1 MRSASGFLQGRITS
15 RDRCGS
21 MIYPLC
27 YSLHTSL
34 VGAGEICGWTRR
46 FPLSLKYSPF
56 RVFCYADAFP
66 GQRSHY
72 HIPSAVYTD
81 TEGHRH
87 LKTQYKRVCSRCSP
101 NISFGISWDN
111 SLERMT
117 SMFDCQEKL
126 DIGHCCGIKGRWA
139 DYLSPKASAG
149 HRIFLGGPYALL
161 GLVRSK
167 HYGSLGETN
176 FKLFC
181 P

>member
-1 MRSASGFLQGRITS
+1 MGELEGFLSQLNIPLSGFFVTRMRFQGKDPIT
-15 RDRCGS
+15 
-21 MIYPLC
+21 
-27 YSLHTSL
+27 TSL
-34 VGAGEICGWTRR
+34 QLSTRIQ
-46 FPLSLKYSPF
+46 K
-56 RVFCYADAFP
+56 
-66 GQRSHY
+66 
-72 HIPSAVYTD
+72 D
-81 TEGHRH
+81 TG
-87 LKTQYKRVCSRCSP
+87 KPVCSRCSP

-126 DIGHCCGIKGRWA
+126 DIGHCCGIKGRWT

-167 HYGSLGETN
+167 HYSSLGETN

>member
-1 MRSASGFLQGRITS
+1 
-15 RDRCGS
+15 
-21 MIYPLC
+21 MIYPLF
-27 YSLHTSL
+27 YSLHTGL
-34 VGAGEICGWTRR
+34 VGAGEICGWTGR

-66 GQRSHY
+66 RQRSHY

-87 LKTQYKRVCSRCSP
+87 LKTQYKPVCSRCSP

-167 HYGSLGETN
+167 QYSSLGETN